1 MNTHLPSLSSTV
13 CDIALALLVSAFSLT
28 AGEGA
33 ASDAPKPPDK
43 PIKTEQSQAHK
54 LIEAIL
60 TGSDAETIQ
69 KLLDEGN
76 DINARAEAG
85 VTAYHVARLFGDL
98 EMAQYLASR
107 GADTHLP
114 IPAPDKLV
122 DALFTYV
129 ITNNGPG
136 AAVLV
141 AQDGKVR
148 FQGGYGLAD
157 VAHGVAFSPE
167 TKSRIGSITKQFTA
181 AAILKLQEEG
191 KLSVNDK
198 LSKYFPDFPRGDE
211 VTLRHLLTHTSGIR
225 SYTDKAGFVAKVT
238 KPIKADDLLNSFK
251 NEPFDFDPGKKWH
264 YDNSGYFLLGQII
277 EKVSGQSYG
286 DFLQKNFFDPLGMKS
301 TGVHHSG
308 ISLEHEALGYEFGD
322 GKFTNALNW
331 DMSWAGGAGS
341 LYSTVEDLFR
351 WNEGIF
357 GGKLLSEAS
366 LKPAWTPVKTE
377 ENPED
382 NPDNGYGYGWQ
393 LSQLRGAR
401 EISHGGGLNGFSS
414 YILRLPRE
422 NFTVVVLANAQPGSP
437 GADPQHLA
445 QMVAQLYL
453 GEKLAPRGSREVNA
467 NVSPAAFDALA
478 GRYDYGGP
486 VMTVT
491 KEGNHLYA
499 QLGGQPRFEIF
510 PKSETEFFWKVVE
523 AQVTFVKD
531 KSGKVIKAVHHQ
543 NGQTI
548 NAPRLEDLQETKVDS
563 ASYDAIV
570 GKYDYGEGTSILT
583 VTRDGDHLFAQL
595 TGQPKF
601 EIFPASPAK
610 FFWKVADAQV
620 EFVKNDQGKVTK
632 AIHHQGGRTFE
643 APKIE

>member
-1 MNTHLPSLSSTV
+1 MKTHLWSLSSTV
-13 CDIALALLVSAFSLT
+13 CDIALALLASAFFFS

-43 PIKTEQSQAHK
+43 PMKSEPSQAHT
-54 LIEAIL
+54 LIAAVL
-60 TGSDAETIQ
+60 TGADAEAMQ
-69 KLLDEGN
+69 KLLDDGN
-76 DINARAEAG
+76 DVNARAEAG
-85 VTAYHVARLFGDL
+85 VTAYHVARLVGDL
-98 EMAQYLASR
+98 EMAQFLASH

-114 IPAPDKLV
+114 VPAPDKLV
-122 DALFTYV
+122 DALFTHV
-129 ITNNGPG
+129 FTNNSPG

-141 AQDGKVR
+141 AQDGKVL
-148 FQGGYGLAD
+148 FKGGYGLAD
-157 VAHGVAFSPE
+157 VAHNMAFSPE

-181 AAILKLQEEG
+181 SAILKLQEQG

-225 SYTDKAGFVAKVT
+225 SYTDNPGFISKVT
-238 KPIKADDLLNSFK
+238 TPVSPGDLINSFK

-277 EKVSGQSYG
+277 ERVSGQSYG

-308 ISLEHEALGYEFGD
+308 MALEHEALGYEFGD

-331 DMSWAGGAGS
+331 DMSWAGGAGA

-351 WNEGIF
+351 WNEGVF
-357 GGKLLSEAS
+357 GGKVLSEAS
-366 LKPAWTPVKTE
+366 LKAAWTPVKTE
-377 ENPED
+377 ENAED
-382 NPDNGYGYGWQ
+382 NSDNGYGYGWQ
-393 LSQLRGAR
+393 VSQLRGAR

-414 YILRLPRE
+414 IIMRLPRE
-422 NFTVVVLANAQPGSP
+422 NFTVVVLANAMPGGP
-437 GADPQHLA
+437 NADPQQLA
-445 QMVAQLYL
+445 RLVTQFYL
-453 GEKLAPRGSREVNA
+453 GEKLAPRGGHEVSTNI
-467 NVSPAAFDALA
+467 SPAALDAVA

-486 VMTVT
+486 ILTVT
-491 KEGNHLYA
+491 KEGSRLYA
-499 QLGGQPRFEIF
+499 QLGDQPRFEIF
-510 PKSETEFFWKVVE
+510 PKSDTEFFWKVAD

-531 KSGKVIKAVHHQ
+531 NRGKVVKAVHHQ
-543 NGQTI
+543 NGSII
-548 NAPRLEDLQETKVDS
+548 NAPRLEDLKEAKVDS
-563 ASYDAIV
+563 AGYDAIV

-583 VTRDGDHLFAQL
+583 VTREGDHLFAQL

-610 FFWKVADAQV
+610 FFWKVVDAQV
-620 EFVKNDQGKVTK
+620 EFMKNDQGKVTK

-643 APKIE
+643 APKMN